1 MAPRSTLEKLS
12 LRVLPAAAHRFL
24 FGPSEGLVVAHLLLR
39 ALFGAVSGTG
49 LFLGVSHNLPLTFD
63 QKLLAAAV
71 FSAVCAVGGAL
82 SSSCR
87 CSVLLMFPSML
98 GSRGRAYLMLLMLS
112 VLYRGPIFNIQRNV
126 ESAALSLSCNLDLQ
140 VYHSRLLWR
149 EAVKPFVL
157 ITQQLM
163 DDETEFESEAQD
175 VSTNFQNI
183 RDEVVLQYGYD
194 KFKHTPNGTSTQDQ
208 FTYKTM
214 MQCNSVVEEG
224 VKRCVD
230 WFRQKWADCMKAIPV
245 PVIDH
250 ILCVSMKFHFL
261 CDIMRVMTPW
271 CRDQIPVEGNF
282 GSLFDRLNLSVD
294 LLSREFSTSVVLK
307 EQQEVLDG
315 ALLDKEFTRVVR
327 ASFLRLTASMDQLLR
342 LLQLLLSFTFITLFT
357 QGVGY
362 LLQYRRD
369 VRFDNLYVTTY
380 FRQID
385 ARRKKAGKRCLLPL
399 KQQERKN
406 FIEPWSLR
414 VHPQEL
420 MGLTSGVFQVLSVSL
435 LSVLLLTVDFSLF
448 HVLDIVSRHTFTQ
461 FNLTSSHQVDIRVGG
476 ASMMARLLRKTVSAF
491 NSSSS
496 FHIQTDNQACVCVPS
511 PPPSGVYISCV
522 CCILLVALFS
532 CVQVYTN
539 RLHRV
544 ITAFYHPQREKRRV
558 LFLYNLQIQRRAF
571 CPDRKCIPSRTVF
584 QRLTRCL
591 HRRQEA
597 PPTAHRL

>member
-214 MQCNSVVEEG
+214 MQCNS
-224 VKRCVD
+224 
-230 WFRQKWADCMKAIPV
+230 
-245 PVIDH
+245 
-250 ILCVSMKFHFL
+250 
-261 CDIMRVMTPW
+261 
-271 CRDQIPVEGNF
+271 
-282 GSLFDRLNLSVD
+282 LSFKHL
-294 LLSREFSTSVVLK
+294 LLSSAPPPSPSAPPPSVLLQEQ